1 MKENLTE
8 QLKKIT
14 DPSNILTD
22 EDMSAHTTFRV
33 GGRADVFVKPA
44 DLKEATEIVRLLL
57 MNDHP
62 FCVIGNGSNIIVTD
76 GGYRGCI
83 VCMTDGTDTISVN
96 GNKIT
101 AGAGALL
108 SKVARTAYENSLTGL
123 EFASGI
129 PGSVGGAVVMN
140 AGAYGGEMK
149 DVITSV
155 TLFDT
160 VSYET
165 VTLGA
170 DEMKF
175 GYRTSIVKQH
185 PYVVLE
191 AEFMLQNGKS
201 EEIKAVMDD
210 LAQKRRDKQPL
221 EYPSAGSTFKRPEGY
236 FAAKLIEDAGLKGFS
251 VGGARV
257 SEKHSG
263 FVINAGG
270 ATATDVLD
278 VIKEVSDRVF
288 ESSGVRLEREVVI
301 LGEGVEELS

>member
-83 VCMTDGTDTISVN
+83 VCMADGTDTISVN

-101 AGAGALL
+101 AGVGALL

-129 PGSVGGAVVMN
+129 PGTVGGAVVMN

-160 VSYET
+160 VSSET

-191 AEFMLQNGKS
+191 AEFSLQNGKK

-251 VGGARV
+251 VGGAKV

-270 ATATDVLD
+270 ATATDVLEL
-278 VIKEVSDRVF
+278 IKEVSDRVF